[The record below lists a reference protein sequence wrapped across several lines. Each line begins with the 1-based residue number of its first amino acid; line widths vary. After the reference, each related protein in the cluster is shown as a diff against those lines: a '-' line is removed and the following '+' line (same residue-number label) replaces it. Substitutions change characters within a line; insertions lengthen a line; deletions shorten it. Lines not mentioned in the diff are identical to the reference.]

1 MTTAIAVISIVIQLA
16 AAAAAISL
24 VSITRPKWVWSL
36 LAAGMAT
43 LAAVRVAGLITGT
56 LDPAAE
62 VAYLVFSVLALAAL
76 LGIRPMCRAFNSSV
90 SRVDLVEA
98 ELDAA
103 RRRLGFILDTAPI
116 IVFAV
121 DENGVFTLSEGRGL
135 QGLALKPGQLV
146 GQSVFDVYHDYPTV
160 ISNVRRALAGEEVS
174 ASVDIVEQSY
184 EVHYSPLRDGRGRVA
199 GVFSVAADVSRR
211 KRSEAQLRA
220 TKDRFRALVET
231 TSDWVWEVDLDAIY
245 TYVSP
250 KVKDLLG
257 YDPDELIGKKPFD
270 LMPPDT
276 AQRVREQFRKSASDR
291 VAFSGLINTNLHKDG
306 HEVKLETS
314 GVPVIGED
322 GHLIGYR
329 GIDRD
334 ITIRM
339 RAVEALRASED
350 RLKLAIVAADM
361 GTWDWELATNTVIW
375 SEQVERL
382 FGLDTGTFGGTYD
395 AYMALIH
402 PDDCDHVQFA
412 INAALGNKVSPYRVI
427 HRTVHPTGDIR
438 YIEAIGQ
445 VLRDD
450 SGEPTRMLGLVTDVT
465 NRVLA
470 DHQLRTEKETAQMY
484 LDIVGTI
491 MVAIDRNRRVRLI
504 NRRGCELLG
513 CSEEKIIGEDWFENF
528 LPEAIREDT
537 ANAFDQLLA
546 GHIENVEYFENPVLT
561 RSGEERLIAWH
572 NTPIYDDDGEVSGTM
587 SSGADITDR
596 RRAEGIKQELEA
608 QLRQSQRMETVGTLA
623 GGIAHDFN
631 NILSPILGYTDMA
644 MEDVGD
650 DSPIH
655 DYLERVLQAAQ
666 RAKELVEQILLFSKN
681 VDREASPIHL
691 HVIIREGLKFL
702 RASLPTTVEIQQNVN
717 IDSGVVMAN
726 SAQIHQILVNLCTN
740 AAHAMRDS
748 GGVLRV
754 ELEPVDVDEKL
765 AEEHTN
771 LRPGPYARL
780 MVRDTGRGMD
790 ETTLLRIFEPFFT
803 TKNIGEGTGLGL
815 SVVHSIVINHG
826 GEIVVESESGEGT
839 TVTVYFPHTE
849 KSEETT
855 GKIVNITGTEHV
867 LFVDDEP
874 EIVTLGRR
882 MLERLGYRVTTASDG
897 EDALGIIRGDPN
909 GIDIVLTDQ
918 TMPKKT
924 GLDLVT
930 ESRKIRED
938 LPIVLMTGYSDKV
951 TPEKLD
957 ELEVVGLVMKPLS
970 GKKLGAAIRNAL
982 D

>member
-1 MTTAIAVISIVIQLA
+1 MTTAIAIISIVIQMA
-16 AAAAAISL
+16 AAVAAISL
-24 VSITRPKWVWSL
+24 VSMTRPKWVWSL
-36 LAAGMAT
+36 LATGMVT
-43 LAAVRVAGLITGT
+43 LAAIRVAGLIRGT

-62 VAYLVFSVLALAAL
+62 VVYLVFSVLVLAAL
-76 LGIRPMCRAFNSSV
+76 LGIRPMCRAFHTSV
-90 SRVDLVEA
+90 GRLDLVEA
-98 ELDAA
+98 ELEAA
-103 RRRLGFILDTAPI
+103 RRRLGYVLDTAPI

-121 DENGVFTLSEGRGL
+121 DSNGVFTLSEGRGL
-135 QGLALKPGQLV
+135 KDLGLQPGQLV
-146 GQSVFDVYHDYPTV
+146 GQSVFDVYHDYPAIV
-160 ISNVRRALAGEEVS
+160 SNIRRALAGEEVS
-174 ASVDIVEQSY
+174 APVDVVEQSY
-184 EVHYSPLRDGRGRVA
+184 EVQYSPLRDGRGRVT
-199 GVFSVAADVSRR
+199 GVFGVAADVSRR

-231 TSDWVWEVDLDAIY
+231 TSDWVWEVDLDGIY

-250 KVKDLLG
+250 KVKELLG
-257 YDPDELIGKKPFD
+257 YDPDELIGKTPFD

-276 AQRVREQFRKSASDR
+276 AQRVREQFRKYVSERD
-291 VAFSGLINTNLHKDG
+291 AFSGVVNSNLHKDG
-306 HEVKLETS
+306 HEVVLETS
-314 GVPVIGED
+314 GVPVFGED

-334 ITIRM
+334 ITTRM
-339 RAVEALRASED
+339 RDVEALSASED

-361 GTWDWELATNTVIW
+361 GTWDWDVATNKMTW

-382 FGLDTGTFGGTYD
+382 FSLETGTFDGTFEKYLS
-395 AYMALIH
+395 LIH
-402 PDDCDHVQFA
+402 PDDRDHVQFA
-412 INAALGNKVSPYRVI
+412 INAALENKVSPYRALQRV
-427 HRTVHPTGDIR
+427 VHPSGDTR

-450 SGEPTRMLGLVTDVT
+450 NGAPVRMLGLATDVT
-465 NRVLA
+465 DRVLA
-470 DHQLRTEKETAQMY
+470 DHQLRKEKEMAQMY

-491 MVAIDRNRRVRLI
+491 MVSIDRNRRVRLI

-513 CSEEKIIGEDWFENF
+513 YDEEEIIGEDWFEHF
-528 LPEAIREDT
+528 LPAAIRETT
-537 ANAFDQLLA
+537 AKAFEQLIA

-572 NTPIYDDDGEVSGTM
+572 NAPMYDDDGEIVGTM

-596 RRAEGIKQELEA
+596 HHAERINQELED
-608 QLRQSQRMETVGTLA
+608 QLRHSQRMETIGTLA

-644 MEDVGD
+644 IEDVGE

-655 DYLERVLQAAQ
+655 HYLENVLQAAQ

-691 HVIIREGLKFL
+691 HVIIREGLKFV
-702 RASLPTTVEIQQNVN
+702 RASLPTTIEIQQNVN
-717 IDSGVVMAN
+717 IDSGVVLAN

-740 AAHAMRDS
+740 AAHAMRET

-754 ELEPVDVDEKL
+754 ALEPVDVDERL
-765 AEEHTN
+765 AEEHNN

-780 MVRDTGRGMD
+780 MVQDTGGGMD
-790 ETTLLRIFEPFFT
+790 ETTLQRIFEPFFT
-803 TKNIGEGTGLGL
+803 TKDIGEGTGLGL
-815 SVVHSIVINHG
+815 SVVHGIVINHG
-826 GEIVVESESGEGT
+826 GEIVVASESGEGT

-855 GKIVNITGTEHV
+855 EEIVDVSGTEHV

-874 EIVTLGRR
+874 AIVTLGRR

-897 EDALGIIRGDPN
+897 EEALEIIREDPN

-918 TMPKKT
+918 TMPRKT
-924 GLDLVT
+924 GLDVVT
-930 ESRKIRED
+930 EAREIREG
-938 LPIVLMTGYSDKV
+938 LPVVLMTGYSDKI

-957 ELEVVGLVMKPLS
+957 ELEVSGLVTKPLS
-970 GKKLGAAIRNAL
+970 GRNLGAAIRNAL